1 MAVVSETAI
10 GPVALTVSDLDRM
23 VDFYREVIGFRLHRR
38 EGQSAVMGAGR
49 ADLLVLTARP
59 GAQRTPRTTGLYH
72 FAVLTPSRLALAKS
86 LKRLAETRTPVQGFA
101 DHLVS
106 EAIYL
111 ADPEGNG
118 IELYRDRPR
127 SNWLHKDGQLLMGT
141 EPLDVEGVLAELEGQ
156 DTAWEGLQS
165 DTIIGHIHLHVADLD
180 QAESFYRDLLGLE
193 VMARLTS
200 ASFLAFG
207 GYHHHLGINTWI
219 GRGAPPAPPDALGL
233 RHFVLTL
240 PDAAALDTALA
251 RLEAAGAAVRPE
263 DSGYRVHD
271 PSQNAVLLRAN

>member
-1 MAVVSETAI
+1 MSETAI

-38 EGQSAVMGAGR
+38 EGDSATLGAGR
-49 ADLLVLTARP
+49 ADLLVLAARP
-59 GAQRTPRTTGLYH
+59 GARRTPGTTGLYH
-72 FAVLTPSRLALAKS
+72 FAVLMPSRLALARS

-111 ADPEGNG
+111 ADPEDNG

-127 SNWLHKDGQLLMGT
+127 SNWLYIKDQLLMGT

-156 DTAWEGLQS
+156 DTAWDGLHP

-193 VMARLTS
+193 VMVRIMS

-207 GYHHHLGINTWI
+207 GYHHHLGINTWV
-219 GRGAPPAPPDALGL
+219 GQGAPSPPPDALGL
-233 RHFVLTL
+233 HHYALTL
-240 PDAAALDTALA
+240 PDAVALDAALA
-251 RLEAAGAAVRPE
+251 RLEAAGVAVGPE
-263 DSGYRVHD
+263 DGGYLVRD
-271 PSQNAVLLRAN
+271 PSQNAVLLRTN